1 MLENAMAP
9 AARIEI
15 AAHIGAKQANG
26 CFIALY
32 SCAVISDLGPRR
44 VMLAVKQ
51 QPALV
56 LAEPPLVLLELP
68 LVGMDVAFHHALSKQ
83 RADRKESGK
92 HNERGFSHGFLQTRV
107 AARLYHSFRP
117 KLQSFLCV
125 HVLRGPGGHY
135 AWVPRSHTFPRIS
148 PHFAEDRSYSVAK
161 F

>member
-1 MLENAMAP
+1 MLENAMTP
-9 AARIEI
+9 ASCVEI

-32 SCAVISDLGPRR
+32 SCAVVSDLGPRR

-56 LAEPPLVLLELP
+56 LAQPPLALLELP
-68 LVGMDVAFHHALSKQ
+68 LVGMDVAFHNGLSKQ

-107 AARLYHSFRP
+107 AARLYHSFWP
-117 KLQSFLCV
+117 KLQSFLCA
-125 HVLRGPGGHY
+125 HVSWTGGHY